1 MKTRFWLAS
10 GLTGAA
16 LVLLAVAGQ
25 HAGGAPMPA
34 MLGWSPTTP
43 DGFDYGR
50 VNGCHAA
57 SQVFTLTNSG
67 GLASGTLTIDLST
80 SAAFSVTA
88 DSCTGRSLG
97 PRETCS
103 VTVDYSP
110 TMADPENA
118 TLSATGT
125 PASAS
130 IGLVGNLRHI
140 YWNNLRTGTVG
151 RAALD
156 GTYVNQRFI
165 IGTVQARGVA
175 VDANYIY
182 WTNFINGKAIG
193 RANLDGSNVNQNF
206 ITLSGPPGNL
216 AVNASHIFWVSPLTD
231 TIGRAN
237 LNGSNAN
244 ESFITGVFVI
254 RPTGVAVEAIHIY
267 WASNRTFIN
276 WANLNGT
283 DPFPLIGLTNG
294 GLRLLNLA
302 VGANYIYWGT
312 DDPATIGRADLNGSN
327 VNRNFITPANS
338 VEGVAVDA
346 NYIYWSNTRS
356 NTIGRADLN
365 GMNVNQNF
373 ITGASFPAS
382 LALDQ

>member
-25 HAGGAPMPA
+25 QAGGAPMPA
-34 MLGWSPTTP
+34 MLAWSPTTP

-50 VNGCHAA
+50 VNVGQTAL
-57 SQVFTLTNSG
+57 QEFTLTNSG
-67 GLASGTLTIDLST
+67 GRASGTVTIDLST
-80 SAAFSVTA
+80 SAAFSITA
-88 DSCTGRSLG
+88 DGCTGTSLG
-97 PRETCS
+97 PRKTCS
-103 VTVDYSP
+103 VTVEYSP
-110 TMADPENA
+110 TMAGPENA

-140 YWNNLRTGTVG
+140 YWNNSRTGTIG

-165 IGTVQARGVA
+165 TASHQCRGAA

-182 WTNFINGKAIG
+182 WTNTFHGMAIG
-193 RANLDGSNVNQNF
+193 RADLNGSNVNQNF
-206 ITLSGPPGNL
+206 ITLSSQPFGM
-216 AVNASHIFWVSPLTD
+216 AVNATHIFWASPFTG

-244 ESFITGVFVI
+244 ESFIT
-254 RPTGVAVEAIHIY
+254 
-267 WASNRTFIN
+267 
-276 WANLNGT
+276 
-283 DPFPLIGLTNG
+283 
-294 GLRLLNLA
+294 
-302 VGANYIYWGT
+302 
-312 DDPATIGRADLNGSN
+312 PAD
-327 VNRNFITPANS
+327 S

-346 NYIYWSNTRS
+346 NYIYWSNLLS

-373 ITGASFPAS
+373 ITGAAFPAS

>member
-1 MKTRFWLAS
+1 MTTRFWLAT

-25 HAGGAPMPA
+25 QAGGAPMPA
-34 MLGWSPTTP
+34 MLAWSPTTP

-50 VNGCHAA
+50 VNGCQTAP
-57 SQVFTLTNSG
+57 QEFTLTNSG
-67 GLASGTLTIDLST
+67 SSASGTLTIDLST
-80 SAAFSVTA
+80 SPAFSITA
-88 DSCTGRSLG
+88 DGCTGKSLG
-97 PRETCS
+97 PSKTCS
-103 VTVDYSP
+103 VTVEYSP

-118 TLSATGT
+118 NLSATGT

-130 IGLVGNLRHI
+130 IGLIGNLRHI
-140 YWNNLRTGTVG
+140 YWNNSRTGTIG

-165 IGTVQARGVA
+165 TASLQCRGVA
-175 VDANYIY
+175 VDAKYIY
-182 WTNFINGKAIG
+182 WTNTFNGMSIG
-193 RANLDGSNVNQNF
+193 RAYLNGSNVNQNF
-206 ITLSGPPGNL
+206 ITLSTQPFGMAL
-216 AVNASHIFWVSPLTD
+216 NANHIYWANNFTH

-244 ESFITGVFVI
+244 ESFITGAIF
-254 RPTGVAVEAIHIY
+254 PTGVAVDADYLY
-267 WASNRTFIN
+267 WASNRGDRIGR
-276 WANLNGT
+276 ANLNGT
-283 DPFPLIGLTNG
+283 DPFPFIGNTDG
-294 GLRLLNLA
+294 VVNLA
-302 VGANYIYWGT
+302 VDANYIYWGT
-312 DDPATIGRADLNGSN
+312 GDPATIGRADINGSN
-327 VNRNFITPANS
+327 VNQNFITPADS

-346 NYIYWSNTRS
+346 NHIYWSNLRS